1 MRRPEE
7 AGPLPAPVA
16 PYEALLGLLRSTA
29 GYDRADVVPPAAVL
43 WTDRDR
49 WWEGIVPRLRGELPL
64 LTLGAYDP
72 GTLTGPAIWL
82 RCALAGTLPE
92 VELPEGVP
100 VIYLPGV
107 SRADL
112 RAVED
117 CPRELRPLAELQYR
131 GVLFTQQNA
140 RDWTPAALLQNR
152 LGVRV
157 AEDAATREALSRAL
171 PKVLDEPVPILE
183 TNSPL
188 RAAYLNGLLA
198 PDPEREILRWLDDP
212 AGYRSRA
219 EADAQADWAA
229 FRAVC
234 KNTYG
239 FDPVADGDVTAARLL
254 GEHKGPWE
262 AVWRRYAEA
271 PGRYPNLPGL
281 LDRARPEMTLFEPS
295 VPYWPRDNRAEEDRL
310 RTSLLALPNDPSPRE
325 ALLALE
331 AEHGERRTW
340 VWSEIGR
347 APLVGALLHLA
358 ALAESTGAQGV
369 GSSEELAAHHADEGW
384 KTDRAALESLASVES
399 EEDASA
405 VRAAVAAVYR
415 PWLENAAR
423 RFAQAV
429 ASSGFPEP
437 LDAPTEPESGLCI
450 LFTDGL
456 RYDVGRLLA
465 EMLEEREAR
474 VETGWRF
481 GALPGVTPTAKP
493 ILSPARPLLAP
504 GSDLNAAANGTKVTA
519 DSLRRLLRNRGYE
532 VLLGDETGAP
542 DGCAWAEF
550 GDLDTLGHG
559 RGWKMARELRR
570 SVRELADRVE
580 ALLEAG
586 WREVRV
592 VTDHGWLLLPGGL
605 PKADLPEHLT
615 VVRKGRCARLEEGA
629 STDYQTV
636 PWSLDPGVRVA
647 VAPGIHAFEARKEY
661 EHGGLSPQECVVPIL
676 SVTADRNTASGT
688 ATIAEVR
695 WTGLRCRVRVEGAPE
710 GSQVDLRSRAADPA
724 TSIAPAKDLKEGAAS
739 LPVADDSREFDAA
752 IVVVLDPDGRVLA
765 QELTTVGG

>member
-1 MRRPEE
+1 VSS
-7 AGPLPAPVA
+7 ATT
-16 PYEALLGLLRSTA
+16 YEALLDALRFTA
-29 GYDRADVVPPAAVL
+29 GHNRADAVPPAAVL

-49 WWEGIVPRLRGELPL
+49 WWEEMMPRMRGELPL
-64 LTLGAYDP
+64 LTLGPYDP
-72 GTLTGPAIWL
+72 ETLTGPAIWL
-82 RCALAGTLPE
+82 RCALAGTLPDL
-92 VELPEGVP
+92 VLPEGIP

-107 SRADL
+107 GRADL

-152 LGVRV
+152 LGIKV

-171 PKVLDEPVPILE
+171 PKVLDEPVPVLE

-198 PDPEREILRWLDDP
+198 PDPEREILHWLDDP

-219 EADAQADWAA
+219 ETDARADWAA

-234 KNTYG
+234 KTAYG

-254 GEHKGPWE
+254 GGHKGPWE

-281 LDRARPEMTLFEPS
+281 LDRARPEMTLFEPPA
-295 VPYWPRDNRAEEDRL
+295 PYWPRDNRAEEDRL
-310 RTSLLALPNDPSPRE
+310 HASLLALPNDPSPRE
-325 ALLALE
+325 ALLALD
-331 AEHGERRTW
+331 AEHGKRRDW
-340 VWSEIGR
+340 VWSDTGR
-347 APLVGALLHLA
+347 APLAGALLHLA
-358 ALAESTGAQGV
+358 ALAEATGSQGT
-369 GSSEELAAHHADEGW
+369 GTLEELAAHHASEGW
-384 KTDRAALESLASVES
+384 KADRAALEALASVET
-399 EEDASA
+399 EDDASA

-415 PWLENAAR
+415 PWLEEGAR

-429 ASSGFPEP
+429 ASSGPP
-437 LDAPTEPESGLCI
+437 APPDTPTEPESGLCI

-456 RYDVGRLLA
+456 RYDVARLLA
-465 EMLEEREAR
+465 QVLEEREAR
-474 VETGWRF
+474 VEMGWRF

-493 ILSPARPLLAP
+493 VLSPARPLLAP
-504 GSDLNAAANGTKVTA
+504 GSDLNATANGTKVTA
-519 DSLRRLLRNRGYE
+519 DSLRRLLRNQGYQ
-532 VLLGDETGAP
+532 VLLGDETGSP

-559 RGWKMARELRR
+559 RGWKMAREVRR

-605 PKADLPEHLT
+605 PKAELPEHLT
-615 VVRKGRCARLEEGA
+615 VVRKGRCARLKEGV
-629 STDYQTV
+629 STDYQAV
-636 PWSLDPGVRVA
+636 PWSLDPEVRVA
-647 VAPGIHAFEARKEY
+647 VAPGIHAFEAGKEY

-676 SVTADRNTASGT
+676 SVTAGKTPVADT

-710 GSQVDLRSRAADPA
+710 DARVDLRSRAADPS
-724 TSIAPAKDLKEGAAS
+724 TSITPAKYLKDGAAS

-752 IVVVLDPDGRVLA
+752 IVVVLDSDGRVLA
-765 QELTTVGG
+765 QELITVGG